1 MYGRANVHSFVR
13 LKSTSRQI
21 EFDNFSCFRMTDT
34 LFEGHS
40 RLRLRFCDGS
50 PAAPRSRRLYQE
62 ALVPFPFNR
71 VAKQVSSQQSGGPLG
86 IATPDPSIKIQFPI
100 FVFGVWRPATDRAKA
115 IKEPASDAIWHL
127 GKGNPHL
134 LYMAHRTNIHTYIS
148 LRRRKSAPEEQI
160 NKIQT
165 FPPSQKG
172 EMQNFTR

>member
-1 MYGRANVHSFVR
+1 MR
-13 LKSTSRQI
+13 
-21 EFDNFSCFRMTDT
+21 DT
-34 LFEGHS
+34 RG
-40 RLRLRFCDGS
+40 CGCGS
-50 PAAPRSRRLYQE
+50 VTAAPPPQDHGDCIKRLWS
-62 ALVPFPFNR
+62 FPFNR